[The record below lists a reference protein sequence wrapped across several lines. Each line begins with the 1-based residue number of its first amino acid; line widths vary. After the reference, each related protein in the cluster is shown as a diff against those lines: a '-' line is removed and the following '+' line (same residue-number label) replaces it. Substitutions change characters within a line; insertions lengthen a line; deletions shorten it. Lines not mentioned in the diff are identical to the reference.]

1 MAGGRGLQ
9 FVQEAGVSAAEPFDL
24 ASRPGPRHED
34 EQPQAGAA
42 RTTALVR
49 AHFAF
54 VWRVLRRLGL
64 SESDADDATQQV
76 FLVAAR
82 RSADIAAGSER
93 AFLFGTAMNV
103 ASRAQRSERRRRED
117 PDAELDERRDS
128 KPGPEELVDRRR
140 ARELLDRVLG
150 EMTLELRLVFVL
162 YEVEELTMIEIAR
175 LLEVPQG
182 TVASRLRRAREDF
195 NARVASLEARIKDR
209 GARP

>member
-1 MAGGRGLQ
+1 
-9 FVQEAGVSAAEPFDL
+9 VQEASVSTAEPFDL
-24 ASRPGPRHED
+24 AAPPGPRPEA
-34 EQPQAGAA
+34 ELAPAGSE

-49 AHFAF
+49 EHFAF

-64 SESDADDATQQV
+64 SEADADDATQQV

-82 RSADIAAGSER
+82 RCGDIASGSER

-103 ASRAQRSERRRRED
+103 AARAQRSERRRREE
-117 PDAELDERRDS
+117 PDSELEQRRDS
-128 KPGPEELVDRRR
+128 RPGPEELVDRRR
-140 ARELLDRVLG
+140 ARELLDQVLS
-150 EMTLELRLVFVL
+150 EMALELRVVFVL

-195 NARVASLEARIKDR
+195 NARVSSLEARVR
-209 GARP
+209 STGVRP

>member
-1 MAGGRGLQ
+1 M
-9 FVQEAGVSAAEPFDL
+9 SAAEPFDL
-24 ASRPGPRHED
+24 GARPGRSHAELAPAD
-34 EQPQAGAA
+34 AG

-49 AHFAF
+49 EHFAF

-64 SESDADDATQQV
+64 TEPDADDAAQQV

-82 RSADIAAGSER
+82 RAADIALGSER

-103 ASRAQRSERRRRED
+103 AARAQRSERRRREE
-117 PDAELDERRDS
+117 PDGELEQRRDS
-128 KPGPEELVDRRR
+128 RPGPEELLDRRR
-140 ARELLDRVLG
+140 ARELLDRVLS
-150 EMTLELRLVFVL
+150 EMSLELRVVFVL

-195 NARVASLEARIKDR
+195 TARVASLEARTST
-209 GARP
+209 GVRP